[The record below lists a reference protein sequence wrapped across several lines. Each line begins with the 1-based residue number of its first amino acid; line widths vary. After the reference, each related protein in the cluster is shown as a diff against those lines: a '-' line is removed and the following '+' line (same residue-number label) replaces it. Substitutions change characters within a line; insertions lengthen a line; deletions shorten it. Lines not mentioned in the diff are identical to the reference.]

1 MALGPL
7 SPQDPRGGEA
17 MHPRVVIVGGGTGG
31 HLFPGIAVAQEFREG
46 QAASVIFLTTPK
58 PVTIQILE
66 KYQIPWEAVASR
78 AVKGMGRWASLKA
91 WFAVPGH
98 ILAARRRLQE
108 LQPDLVLG
116 VGGHASG
123 PVGMAAW
130 NLGIPLAIHEQNAIP
145 GLTNRLLGRVASR
158 IFLSFPDDKNYFA
171 PEKSRWTGNP
181 IRQEFFEPTP
191 PRPKSPFTVLIMGGS
206 QGAHHLNLE
215 ILKALPFLAEER
227 DYLKFLHLTGDA
239 DLDLV
244 KEGYQ
249 KEGFAAEVAAFT
261 LEVAAWMGRAHLL
274 VCRAG
279 AGTLAELTARGRTA
293 LLVPYPFAA
302 NNHQEANA
310 RFLENAGAADL
321 ILNKHFTGE
330 VLVDTIRQFFMQPQR
345 LQKMEAASAR
355 LAKPHAAREIVEGCL
370 ELLGPLP

>member
-1 MALGPL
+1 
-7 SPQDPRGGEA
+7 

-46 QAASVIFLTTPK
+46 HRAEVVFLTTPK

-66 KYQIPWEAVASR
+66 QYQLAWEAVASR
-78 AVKGMGRWASLKA
+78 AVKGMGRWARLRA
-91 WFAVPGH
+91 WLGTPGYV
-98 ILAARRRLQE
+98 LAARRRLQE
-108 LQPDLVLG
+108 LRPDLVLG

-123 PVGMAAW
+123 PVGLAAW
-130 NLGIPLAIHEQNAIP
+130 TLGIPLAIHEQNAIP
-145 GLTNRLLGRVASR
+145 GLTNRLLGRVATR
-158 IFLSFPDDKNYFA
+158 IFLSFPEDGGCFDKG
-171 PEKSRWTGNP
+171 KTRWTGNP
-181 IRQEFFEPTP
+181 IRREFFATP
-191 PRPKSPFTVLIMGGS
+191 PRRPETPFTVLIMGGS

-215 ILKALPFLAEER
+215 VVKALHLLDDKR
-227 DYLKFLHLTGDA
+227 QGLKFLHLTGPA

-244 KEGYQ
+244 QQGYQ
-249 KEGFAAEVAAFT
+249 EAGFAADTAAFT
-261 LEVAAWMGRAHLL
+261 PEVAAWMAQAHLL

-279 AGTLAELTARGRTA
+279 ASTLAELTARGRAA

-310 RFLENAGAADL
+310 RFLENAGAAIL

-330 VLVDTIRQFFMQPQR
+330 ILVDRIRQFLAQPEGLR
-345 LQKMEAASAR
+345 EMEAASLR

-370 ELLGPLP
+370 ELIGHRDLD

>member
-1 MALGPL
+1 
-7 SPQDPRGGEA
+7 

-31 HLFPGIAVAQEFREG
+31 HLFPGIAVAEEFR
-46 QAASVIFLTTPK
+46 QRHLADLVFLTTPK

-66 KYQIPWEAVASR
+66 KYQLQWEAVASR
-78 AVKGMGRWASLKA
+78 AVKGMGRWAGLKA
-91 WFAVPGH
+91 WFALPGH
-98 ILAARRRLQE
+98 IAAARRRLQE
-108 LQPDLVLG
+108 LRPDLVLG

-158 IFLSFPDDKNYFA
+158 VFLSFPDAGHYFA
-171 PEKSRWTGNP
+171 WEKSRWTGNP
-181 IRQEFFEPTP
+181 IRQEFFEPAP

-206 QGAHHLNLE
+206 QGARHLNME
-215 ILKALPFLAEER
+215 VLKALPYLIEER

-239 DLDLV
+239 DLEPV
-244 KEGYQ
+244 QRGYR
-249 KEGFAAEVAAFT
+249 EAGFNAEVAAFT
-261 LEVAAWMGRAHLL
+261 PEVAAWMGRAHLL

-293 LLVPYPFAA
+293 LLIPYPFAA

-310 RFLENAGAADL
+310 RFLENAGAAHL

-330 VLVDTIRQFFMQPQR
+330 LLVDRIKQFFMEPQR

-370 ELLGPLP
+370 ELIGKGNLE